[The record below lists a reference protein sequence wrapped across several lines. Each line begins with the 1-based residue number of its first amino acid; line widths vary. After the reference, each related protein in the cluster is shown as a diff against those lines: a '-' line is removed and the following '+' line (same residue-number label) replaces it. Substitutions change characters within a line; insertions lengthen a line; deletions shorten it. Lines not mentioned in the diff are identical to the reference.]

1 MNEHEYYC
9 FLKEFWKVTN
19 DGFII
24 VDPEGIII
32 DINEAYCHFLGK
44 TREQVLGRPIGQV
57 ISTTSM
63 YDVLASVRDGDDN
76 VYLQLYGERDNA
88 SNVETHAVANR
99 FCFFDERGNL
109 LGAAAQMSFKERA
122 AAMAYSIASE
132 ELNYYKRAYEKNSE
146 EESGFD
152 KILGNTEAMQK
163 LKEKAIRV
171 AKKDFPVLITGETG
185 TGKELFAQA
194 IHRESSRRK
203 KPIISINCASIP
215 SELLESELFGYD
227 EGAFTGAKRGGKI
240 GKFQLAD
247 GGTIFLDEIGDLPL
261 RLQAKLLR
269 VLQEHEIEK
278 VGGGEPIP
286 IDVRFISATRQNL
299 AEMVERGE
307 FREDLYYR
315 LNVVNIETLPLR
327 EHPGDILLYANHVL
341 NELNTKYKTRNLLS
355 DRVKYLLMHYRW
367 PGNVRELIN
376 VITSAYAICDSYVI
390 EEIDLPGRLVTETS
404 GNPVSH
410 LKLSEMME
418 QHEAAII
425 RDALRRNNQNCK
437 KTAEELGIDRSLLYR
452 KMRKN
457 GIVITR
463 EIK

>member
-24 VDPEGIII
+24 VDPNGVIV
-32 DINEAYCHFLGK
+32 DINETYCEFLGK
-44 TREQVLGRPIGQV
+44 TREQVLGKPIGEV

-63 YDVLASVRDGDDN
+63 YDVLSSARDGDDN
-76 VYLQLYGERDNA
+76 VYLQPYGENDNA

-99 FCFFDERGNL
+99 FCFFNEQGEL

-122 AAMAYSIASE
+122 AAMAYSIATE
-132 ELNYYKRAYEKNSE
+132 ELNYYKRAYEESSE
-146 EESGFD
+146 EDSGFS
-152 KILGNTEAMQK
+152 KILGNSEAMQK
-163 LKEKAIRV
+163 LKEKAMRV
-171 AKKDFPVLITGETG
+171 ARKDFPVLITGETG

-227 EGAFTGAKRGGKI
+227 VGAFTGAKKGGKI

-247 GGTIFLDEIGDLPL
+247 GG
-261 RLQAKLLR
+261 K
-269 VLQEHEIEK
+269 
-278 VGGGEPIP
+278 PIP

-327 EHPGDILLYANHVL
+327 EHPTDILLYANHVL
-341 NELNTKYKTRNLLS
+341 NALNAKYKTGHLLS
-355 DRVKYLLMHYRW
+355 DRVKYLLMCYKW

-376 VITSAYAICDSYVI
+376 VITSAYATCDSYVI
-390 EEIDLPGRLVTETS
+390 EEMDLPGRLVS
-404 GNPVSH
+404 GTAGNSVSQM
-410 LKLSEMME
+410 KLSEMMNL
-418 QHEAAII
+418 HEAAII

-437 KTAEELGIDRSLLYR
+437 KQPR
-452 KMRKN
+452 N
-457 GIVITR
+457 
-463 EIK
+463 